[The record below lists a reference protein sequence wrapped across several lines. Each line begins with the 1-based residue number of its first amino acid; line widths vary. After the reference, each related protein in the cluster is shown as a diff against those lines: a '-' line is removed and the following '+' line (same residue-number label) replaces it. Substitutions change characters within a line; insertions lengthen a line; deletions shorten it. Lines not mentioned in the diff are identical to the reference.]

1 MGSALVIPEAD
12 EKISKATKT
21 FRLTQKEISDLFM
34 LFIKFDKQKIGL
46 VSLDDIFDSCE
57 LHRNDFTDSICEAL
71 DIMFDDEG
79 QINFSDFLTL
89 VMSYCMFEPPEILKL
104 LFYTY
109 DQDKE
114 GFIDAVELKRAMNT
128 LHEIE
133 APDTVEGSVKN
144 AWKHLE
150 FADDGKID
158 FKEFKHMSLQ
168 FPAILEPAFKVQ
180 NYMIMNLLG
189 QTWWDKKK
197 RKVQEEKDEAER
209 LWKKEQAKKLAKQKR
224 KETRHIRK
232 KMGLIRFYCCPCLR
246 YLYDDT
252 KERLTDE
259 ERAERER
266 LIALARRK
274 AELEAKNPNTTV
286 AKKFEKKANADKNL
300 VPERI
305 FKSEREREERVVG
318 RRERREKR
326 KTNKDLQELKV
337 NF

>member
-1 MGSALVIPEAD
+1 MVIPEAD
-12 EKISKATKT
+12 EKLSKATKT
-21 FRLTQKEISDLFM
+21 FRLTQKEISDFFM

-46 VSLDDIFDSCE
+46 VSLDDIFESCE
-57 LHRNDFTDSICEAL
+57 LRRNDFTDSICEAL
-71 DIMFDDEG
+71 EITFDAEG

-89 VMSYCMFEPPEILKL
+89 LLSYCMFEPPEILKL

-109 DQDKE
+109 DEDKE

-133 APDTVEGSVKN
+133 APNTVEGSVKN
-144 AWKHLE
+144 AWRHLE

-158 FKEFKHMSLQ
+158 FKEFQHMSLQ

-180 NYMIMNLLG
+180 NYMISGLLG
-189 QTWWDKKK
+189 QTWWDRKK
-197 RKVQEEKDEAER
+197 RRVQDEKDEADR
-209 LWKKEQAKKLAKQKR
+209 KWKKEQAKKAAKAKR

-246 YLYDDT
+246 YMYDDT
-252 KERLTDE
+252 KDKLTEE

-274 AELEAKNPNTTV
+274 AELEAKNPNTN
-286 AKKFEKKANADKNL
+286 AARKFEKKANSDKNL
-300 VPERI
+300 VAERI
-305 FKSEREREERVVG
+305 YKSEREREERVVARG
-318 RRERREKR
+318 ERREGRKR
-326 KTNKDLQELKV
+326 NRVLTDLAV
-337 NF
+337 TF

>member
-1 MGSALVIPEAD
+1 MIIPEAD
-12 EKISKATKT
+12 EKLSKATKT
-21 FRLTQKEISDLFM
+21 FRLTQKEISDFFM

-46 VSLDDIFDSCE
+46 VSLDDIFESCE

-71 DIMFDDEG
+71 EITFDAEG

-89 VMSYCMFEPPEILKL
+89 LLSYCMFEPPEILKL

-109 DQDKE
+109 DEDKE

-133 APDTVEGSVKN
+133 APNTVEGSVKN
-144 AWKHLE
+144 AWRHLE

-158 FKEFKHMSLQ
+158 FKEFQHMSLQ

-180 NYMIMNLLG
+180 NYMISGLLG
-189 QTWWDKKK
+189 QTWWDRKK
-197 RKVQEEKDEAER
+197 RRVQDEKDAADR
-209 LWKKEQAKKLAKQKR
+209 LWKKEQAKKAAKAKR

-246 YLYDDT
+246 YMYDDT
-252 KERLTDE
+252 KDKLTEE

-274 AELEAKNPNTTV
+274 AELEAKNPNTN
-286 AKKFEKKANADKNL
+286 AARKFEKKANSDKNM
-300 VPERI
+300 VAERI
-305 FKSEREREERVVG
+305 YKSEREREERVVARG
-318 RRERREKR
+318 ERREGRKR
-326 KTNKDLQELKV
+326 NRVLTDLAV
-337 NF
+337 TF

>member
-1 MGSALVIPEAD
+1 MGSAMVIPEAD
-12 EKISKATKT
+12 EKLSKATKT
-21 FRLTQKEISDLFM
+21 FRLTQKEISDFFM

-46 VSLDDIFDSCE
+46 VSLDDIFESCE

-71 DIMFDDEG
+71 EITFDAEG

-89 VMSYCMFEPPEILKL
+89 LLSYCMFEPPEILKL

-109 DQDKE
+109 DEDKE

-133 APDTVEGSVKN
+133 APNTVEGSVKN
-144 AWKHLE
+144 AWRHLE

-158 FKEFKHMSLQ
+158 FKEFQHMSLQ

-180 NYMIMNLLG
+180 NYMISGLLG
-189 QTWWDKKK
+189 QTWWDRKK
-197 RKVQEEKDEAER
+197 RRVQDEKDEADR
-209 LWKKEQAKKLAKQKR
+209 LWKKEQAKKAAKAKR

-246 YLYDDT
+246 YMYDDT
-252 KERLTDE
+252 KDKLTEE

-274 AELEAKNPNTTV
+274 AELEAKNPNT
-286 AKKFEKKANADKNL
+286 NAHINA
-300 VPERI
+300 
-305 FKSEREREERVVG
+305 
-318 RRERREKR
+318 
-326 KTNKDLQELKV
+326 
-337 NF
+337 

>member
-1 MGSALVIPEAD
+1 MVIPEAD
-12 EKISKATKT
+12 EKLSKATKT
-21 FRLTQKEISDLFM
+21 FRLTQKEISDFFM

-46 VSLDDIFDSCE
+46 VSLDDIFESCE

-71 DIMFDDEG
+71 EITFDAEG

-89 VMSYCMFEPPEILKL
+89 LLSYCMFEPPEILKL

-109 DQDKE
+109 DEDKE

-133 APDTVEGSVKN
+133 APNTVEGSVKN
-144 AWKHLE
+144 AWRHLE

-158 FKEFKHMSLQ
+158 FKEFQHMSLQ

-180 NYMIMNLLG
+180 NYMISGLLG
-189 QTWWDKKK
+189 QTWWDRKK
-197 RKVQEEKDEAER
+197 RRVQDEKDEADR
-209 LWKKEQAKKLAKQKR
+209 QWKKEEAKKAAKAKR

-246 YLYDDT
+246 YMYDDT
-252 KERLTDE
+252 KDKLTEE

-274 AELEAKNPNTTV
+274 AELEAKNPNTN
-286 AKKFEKKANADKNL
+286 AARKFEKKANLDKNL
-300 VPERI
+300 VAERI
-305 FKSEREREERVVG
+305 YKTEREREERVVARG
-318 RRERREKR
+318 ERREGRKR
-326 KTNKDLQELKV
+326 NRVLTDLAV
-337 NF
+337 TF

>member
-1 MGSALVIPEAD
+1 MVIPEAD
-12 EKISKATKT
+12 EKLSKATKT
-21 FRLTQKEISDLFM
+21 FRLTQKEISDFFM

-46 VSLDDIFDSCE
+46 VSLDDIFESCE

-71 DIMFDDEG
+71 EITFDAEG

-89 VMSYCMFEPPEILKL
+89 LLSYCMFEPPEILKL

-109 DQDKE
+109 DEDKE

-133 APDTVEGSVKN
+133 APNTVEGSVKN
-144 AWKHLE
+144 AWRHLE

-158 FKEFKHMSLQ
+158 FKEFQHMSLQ

-180 NYMIMNLLG
+180 NYMISGLLG
-189 QTWWDKKK
+189 QTWWDRKK
-197 RKVQEEKDEAER
+197 RRVQDEKDAADR
-209 LWKKEQAKKLAKQKR
+209 LWKKEQAKKAAKAKR

-246 YLYDDT
+246 YMYDDT
-252 KERLTDE
+252 KDKLTEE

-274 AELEAKNPNTTV
+274 AELEAKNPNTN
-286 AKKFEKKANADKNL
+286 AARKFEKKANSDKNM
-300 VPERI
+300 VAERI
-305 FKSEREREERVVG
+305 YKSEREREERVVARG
-318 RRERREKR
+318 ERREGRKR
-326 KTNKDLQELKV
+326 NRVLTDLAV
-337 NF
+337 TF